1 MSAAP
6 GRSQAS
12 SHRSLQGE
20 GTPVS
25 RVSVADVRTPCLR
38 RAVADYTQVLGF
50 QCLQHV
56 PGVFSRLVHGPLC
69 VQLWACGA
77 VPGRW
82 ERPAP
87 GDRGFEP
94 GHHRVDI
101 AGIHAL
107 QASLRQAVLGPCRT
121 GLAGRTP
128 LHAHRLA
135 ADAPQ
140 WQPWGAWETTLTDI
154 DGNVLHLID
163 RAARRPGAPAPQRP
177 GAEVRG

>member
-1 MSAAP
+1 M
-6 GRSQAS
+6 
-12 SHRSLQGE
+12 
-20 GTPVS
+20 S

-50 QCLQHV
+50 QCLQQV
-56 PGVFSRLVHGPLC
+56 PGVFARLVHGPLC
-69 VQLWACGA
+69 VQLWAFGA

-82 ERPAP
+82 ERPTP

-94 GHHRVDI
+94 GHHRVEV

-121 GLAGRTP
+121 GLAGRTL

-135 ADAPQ
+135 ADELQ

-154 DGNVLHLID
+154 DGNALHLVD
-163 RAARRPGAPAPQRP
+163 RAVWRPGAPAVHGP
-177 GAEVRG
+177 GAEVPG

>member
-1 MSAAP
+1 M
-6 GRSQAS
+6 
-12 SHRSLQGE
+12 
-20 GTPVS
+20 S
-25 RVSVADVRTPCLR
+25 RVSVVDVRTPRLQC
-38 RAVADYTQVLGF
+38 AVADYTQVLGF
-50 QCLQHV
+50 QCTQYV
-56 PGVFSRLVHGPLC
+56 PGVFARLVHGPLC

-87 GDRGFEP
+87 DDRGFEP
-94 GHHRVDI
+94 GRHRVEV

-121 GLAGRTP
+121 GLAGRTL

-135 ADAPQ
+135 ANALQ

-163 RAARRPGAPAPQRP
+163 RAVWRPGAPVLPRP
-177 GAEVRG
+177 GTEVRG